1 MEQQLYKERITCHI
15 VFLILFQVKVVLC
28 TKMHRTDR
36 NIDDC
41 STVYL
46 KAFTLTVEVWIEVW
60 LNHDRQSAPHTD
72 EDNLCECGR

>member
-28 TKMHRTDR
+28 TKCTEH
-36 NIDDC
+36 IDDC

-72 EDNLCECGR
+72 EDNLRECGR